1 MNKRELVPGYE
12 ISPVIKGGWQ
22 LSSGHSLDRKI
33 EDGQAVADTVAFIE
47 AGITTLDFGDIY
59 TGVEELIGKALSQLS
74 KKQGSSARDQIQLHT
89 KYVPNEKFLSNF
101 DRSDVATIVNRSL
114 SRLGVDQVDIVQLH
128 WWKYE
133 DRHYLAA
140 MEELFKLKEAGKI
153 KHIGVTNFDVDRL
166 KEMVAAGLTPA
177 SHQIQYS
184 ILDRRAEEG
193 MAQFCIENGIGI
205 LCYGT
210 VAGGFLSEK
219 FLNQPEP
226 KTVETRSSVKYQLI
240 IDEFGGWDLFQ
251 ELLSVLNKIA
261 KSHQADI
268 GTVASAWVLNR
279 PAVKAVIV
287 GARNVSHMDSNLKI
301 PTIEFT
307 DDEMFEIN
315 EVLKKSKGPNGPV
328 YHLERYFDKHR
339 NIMHTNNN

>member
-22 LSSGHSLDRKI
+22 LSFGHSLDRKI

-101 DRSDVATIVNRSL
+101 DRTDVATIVNRSL
-114 SRLGVDQVDIVQLH
+114 SRLGVNQVDIVQLH

-153 KHIGVTNFDVDRL
+153 KHIGVTNFDVERL
-166 KEMVAAGLTPA
+166 KEMVADVFTPA

-184 ILDRRAEEG
+184 IIDRRAENG
-193 MAQFCIENGIGI
+193 MAYFFIENGIGI
-205 LCYGT
+205 L
-210 VAGGFLSEK
+210 
-219 FLNQPEP
+219 
-226 KTVETRSSVKYQLI
+226 
-240 IDEFGGWDLFQ
+240 
-251 ELLSVLNKIA
+251 
-261 KSHQADI
+261 
-268 GTVASAWVLNR
+268 
-279 PAVKAVIV
+279 
-287 GARNVSHMDSNLKI
+287 
-301 PTIEFT
+301 
-307 DDEMFEIN
+307 
-315 EVLKKSKGPNGPV
+315 
-328 YHLERYFDKHR
+328 
-339 NIMHTNNN
+339 

>member
-59 TGVEELIGKALSQLS
+59 TGVEELIGKALLELS
-74 KKQGSSARDQIQLHT
+74 KKNGASARDQIQLHT

-101 DRSDVATIVNRSL
+101 DRTDVATIVNRSL

-153 KHIGVTNFDVDRL
+153 KHIGVTNFDV
-166 KEMVAAGLTPA
+166 
-177 SHQIQYS
+177 
-184 ILDRRAEEG
+184 
-193 MAQFCIENGIGI
+193 
-205 LCYGT
+205 
-210 VAGGFLSEK
+210 
-219 FLNQPEP
+219 
-226 KTVETRSSVKYQLI
+226 
-240 IDEFGGWDLFQ
+240 
-251 ELLSVLNKIA
+251 
-261 KSHQADI
+261 
-268 GTVASAWVLNR
+268 
-279 PAVKAVIV
+279 
-287 GARNVSHMDSNLKI
+287 
-301 PTIEFT
+301 
-307 DDEMFEIN
+307 
-315 EVLKKSKGPNGPV
+315 
-328 YHLERYFDKHR
+328 
-339 NIMHTNNN
+339 

>member
-1 MNKRELVPGYE
+1 MNKRKLVPGYE

-22 LSSGHSLDRKI
+22 LSGGHSLDRKI
-33 EDGQAVADTVAFIE
+33 EDDAAISDTLAFIE

-59 TGVEELIGKALSQLS
+59 TGVEELIGKAVLQLS
-74 KKQGSSARDQIQLHT
+74 KKQGSIARDQIQLHT
-89 KYVPNEKFLSNF
+89 KYVPNEKFLSDF

-140 MEELFKLKEAGKI
+140 LEELFKLKEAGKI
-153 KHIGVTNFDVDRL
+153 KHIGVTNFDVERL
-166 KEMVAAGLTPA
+166 KEMVAANFTPA

-184 ILDRRAEEG
+184 ILDRRAENG
-193 MAQFCIENGIGI
+193 MADFCIENGIGI

-219 FLNQPEP
+219 FLNKPEP
-226 KTVETRSSVKYQLI
+226 KAVETRSSVKYQLI

-268 GTVASAWVLNR
+268 GTVASAWVFNR

-287 GARNVSHMDSNLKI
+287 GARNVLHMDSNLKI
-301 PTIEFT
+301 PNIKFT
-307 DDEMFEIN
+307 EGELLEIA